1 MSSGDLE
8 NVIYTCIDRYF
19 RGQLGGQPSRERH
32 GLVTSWDPDKH
43 LAKVM
48 FQPEQQESDWL
59 PVEREHIGNNF
70 GIAVGLTPGDGKQTG
85 DQVIVRY
92 HAGDVESAK
101 IAKVVHSDQDKP
113 PRVESGEMVM
123 WARFTKTA
131 KPQSGLGDDTTDQ
144 GSGDQVGEQGG
155 QQGSGAQIF
164 FKKDGSLTITD
175 GAGASHVM
183 DGKGNVTHTSNNK
196 TDNFNGNHTTT
207 VTGDRSRTVK
217 GKDTISIG
225 KDKNVTIS
233 GKRSDSVSKTWS
245 TSAMST
251 VWSWLT
257 SGSDASD

>member
-8 NVIYTCIDRYF
+8 SIIYTCIDRYF
-19 RGQLGGQPSRERH
+19 RGQLGGQPARERH

-70 GIAVGLTPGDGKQTG
+70 GIAVGLTPGDGKTTG

-101 IAKVVHSDQDKP
+101 IAKVVHSDMDKP
-113 PRVESGEMVM
+113 PRVESGEMVL
-123 WARFTKTA
+123 WSRFTKTA

-155 QQGSGAQIF
+155 QEGSGQQIF
-164 FKKDGSLTITD
+164 FKKDGSITIQD
-175 GAGASHVM
+175 GAGSTLSM
-183 DGKGNVTHTSNNK
+183 DGKGNQTQTCM
-196 TDNFNGNHTTT
+196 NHTITAS
-207 VTGDRSRTVK
+207 GDRALTIK
-217 GKDTISIG
+217 GKDTVKISG
-225 KDKNVTIS
+225 NLNKTIS
-233 GKRSDSVSKTWS
+233 GTRTDNVSGKWTTNAANSLW
-245 TSAMST
+245 A
-251 VWSWLT
+251 WLT
-257 SGSDASD
+257 SGSDEGT